1 MAEKFYPTSN
11 KIRFLKE
18 NHMSPMSLLFSKH
31 STLALSLCAV
41 MLCAMAPLKAKAES
55 LLLPNEISDIA
66 ENTFQSYRVGK
77 VNQMLA
83 QESECWNEAAREKG
97 EIKKILVAACASTAM
112 AGAIIEATYAR
123 SQRRGSH
130 PEYTGE
136 GARARI
142 FRMSGLS
149 ETETQEIIE
158 SSVEPSVPAII
169 AGLQG
174 AGMR

>member
-1 MAEKFYPTSN
+1 MLLIFSKRPAIPLYFC
-11 KIRFLKE
+11 LA
-18 NHMSPMSLLFSKH
+18 MLFSI
-31 STLALSLCAV
+31 V
-41 MLCAMAPLKAKAES
+41 PLKASAES

-66 ENTFQSYRVGK
+66 ENTFHSYMSGR

-83 QESECWNEAAREKG
+83 QENECWREAAKEKG

-123 SQRRGSH
+123 NQRRGSH

-149 ETETQEIIE
+149 ESETQKIIE
-158 SSVEPSVPAII
+158 SSVEPGVPALI